1 MPVLEGAPT
10 GRRATFMVKDFPGS
24 SPGLPS
30 DLLNQPRRRTR
41 TPTLLVNLQKPT
53 DAGVVGR
60 TGRMIKQ
67 LGA

>member
-1 MPVLEGAPT
+1 
-10 GRRATFMVKDFPGS
+10 MVKDFPGS